1 MKKVYVLSIILVL
14 FVFGACSEKGI
25 ATFSGDL
32 VYISFTKDASA
43 DSMIYSFK
51 TYPSGEIVAKI
62 PVRVRGHWLTESREF
77 TVSAHPDST
86 TLPEGAYE
94 LPTKCEFAPG
104 QEIDTIE
111 IKFFNNFEDLKNKSY
126 RLFLRIDE
134 TDRVK
139 QGEYAYRIAK
149 FYVSDRLEIPEWW
162 SRNDNTEYNPYNIV
176 EEVYLGKYSEKKYQL
191 FLDRLAEDNAS
202 LEGDDMVMIKKYA
215 LRLKYWLEDFN
226 NDPANIAS
234 GAAPMWDE
242 DNNQLMQVPV
252 AG

>member
-86 TLPEGAYE
+86 ILPESAYE

-104 QEIDTIE
+104 QEI
-111 IKFFNNFEDLKNKSY
+111 F
-126 RLFLRIDE
+126 
-134 TDRVK
+134 
-139 QGEYAYRIAK
+139 Q
-149 FYVSDRLEIPEWW
+149 
-162 SRNDNTEYNPYNIV
+162 
-176 EEVYLGKYSEKKYQL
+176 
-191 FLDRLAEDNAS
+191 
-202 LEGDDMVMIKKYA
+202 
-215 LRLKYWLEDFN
+215 
-226 NDPANIAS
+226 
-234 GAAPMWDE
+234 
-242 DNNQLMQVPV
+242 
-252 AG
+252 